1 MLRTSDFIGI
11 VKGRYDYLFFLVCS
25 GHWYY
30 GYEGDPLEKILE
42 GAFARNLG
50 SRAAVV
56 TSFSEDA
63 EANFHSV
70 MAKDWPDEIIQTF
83 EALFYPIV
91 LGIETDF
98 ESFDPQ
104 RDRHMILEF
113 REYDGDPELFVH
125 TLREIENLVISG
137 EDLFPWWENHKTT
150 ETQSIISRIIN
161 ATNIR
166 PGVFGIDF
174 DIKKF
179 FRR

>member
-1 MLRTSDFIGI
+1 M
-11 VKGRYDYLFFLVCS
+11 
-25 GHWYY
+25 
-30 GYEGDPLEKILE
+30 E

-63 EANFHSV
+63 EDNYDSV
-70 MAKDWPDEIIQTF
+70 MAKDWSGEIIQAF
-83 EALFYPIV
+83 EVPFYPIV

-113 REYDGDPELFVH
+113 REYDGDPELFVR

-137 EDLFPWWENHKTT
+137 EDLFTWWENHKAT
-150 ETQSIISRIIN
+150 ETQSIFSRIIN

-166 PGVFGIDF
+166 PGVFGINF

-179 FRR
+179 FHR